1 MWRVVDDRCVRVAG
15 PPAGQWAE
23 RCACAG
29 VQGDCEE
36 VLNVGT
42 KSRFTILHPCICFTS
57 KTKKNMPILVAFT
70 IDVRICRYWY
80 LAQEKTKVQ
89 IIDQLLSQLNMIWFG
104 LILTVKTAFFL
115 CNIKFRSL
123 QKLKKIVK
131 FRAYLFSSSKMQQL
145 GKYEFKPCVGS
156 YVAIRKFR
164 INRS

>member
-1 MWRVVDDRCVRVAG
+1 MRASRGAAG
-15 PPAGQWAE
+15 GPMSGALRLRRRAGWLWGGFK
-23 RCACAG
+23 CWDKKP
-29 VQGDCEE
+29 VYD
-36 VLNVGT
+36 T
-42 KSRFTILHPCICFTS
+42 PCICLTR

-123 QKLKKIVK
+123 KKIVK
-131 FRAYLFSSSKMQQL
+131 FRAYLFSSLKMQQL

-164 INRS
+164 INRSYWAT